1 MPNPMIESHKNL
13 IVWQK
18 SMDLV
23 ESVYGITE
31 KFPSKEQFGL
41 ISQMRRAAV
50 SIPSNIAE
58 GYGRHASGSYIQFLS
73 IARGSLLELETQIE
87 LSIRLKYFNE
97 CESEKIFS
105 DIIEISKM
113 LNALIKSLEEKA

>member
-23 ESVYGITE
+23 ESIYGITE

-58 GYGRHASGSYIQFLS
+58 GYGRNASGSYIQFLS

-113 LNALIKSLEEKA
+113 LTS